1 MDYQMVFYAEI
12 VVVILGVILVII
24 RSHDNFMIIKDS
36 LKSGVARTFVFGIF
50 SRRNG
55 IPLLESSRKSE
66 PVSFWLRIFG
76 YIFDTLVIFAFTVF
90 MLIVVYFNKFK

>member
-1 MDYQMVFYAEI
+1 MAFYAEI
-12 VVVILGVILVII
+12 VAYILGVILVII
-24 RSHDNFMIIKDS
+24 RSYDNFMIIKDS
-36 LKSGVARTFVFGIF
+36 LKSGVARTFIFGTF

-76 YIFDTLVIFAFTVF
+76 YIFDTLVIFSFTVF